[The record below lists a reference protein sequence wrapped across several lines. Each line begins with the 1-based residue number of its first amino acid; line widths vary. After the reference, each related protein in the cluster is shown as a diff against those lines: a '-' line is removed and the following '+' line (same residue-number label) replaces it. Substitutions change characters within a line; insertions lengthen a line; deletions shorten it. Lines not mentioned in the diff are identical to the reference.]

1 MLVEGG
7 SMRRRSRRSDGSG
20 GPTDT
25 ASEQAESSR
34 DRILD
39 AAEQLFA
46 ESGYDG
52 TPTTLIA
59 ERAEVPKGL
68 VFHYFPTKIDVLVAV
83 VAERTRMDRLRTL
96 PIEPVAGDVAQTL
109 TRLAE
114 RFRADGHI
122 SPALRRIIFREAST
136 HPEVGRRLTQLH
148 SEALRRVRAAI
159 DAALEGHRDGVPAQ
173 PQRDIA
179 AAAFASAMLHD
190 LNLNQLT
197 GGKLDLSGIARLVAR
212 GLQGPALAVS

>member
-1 MLVEGG
+1 
-7 SMRRRSRRSDGSG
+7 MRRRSGEIP
-20 GPTDT
+20 GP
-25 ASEQAESSR
+25 AGEQPENSR

-39 AAEQLFA
+39 AAEHLFA
-46 ESGYDG
+46 ESGYAG
-52 TPTTLIA
+52 TPTNRIA

-68 VFHYFPTKIDVLVAV
+68 VFHYFPAKIDVLVAV
-83 VAERTRMDRLRTL
+83 VAERARMDKLRTL
-96 PIEPVAGDVAQTL
+96 PIEPVAGDVARTL

-114 RFRADGHI
+114 RFRAGGHI

-136 HPEVGRRLTQLH
+136 HPEVRHRLTQLH

-159 DAALEGHRDGVPAQ
+159 DAALEGDREVGSAQ

-190 LNLNQLT
+190 LNLSQLT
-197 GGKLDLSGIARLVAR
+197 GGKLDLSGIAAFVAR
-212 GLQGPALAVS
+212 GLQGPGPALAES